1 MTPGIQ
7 ITQTLAERSC
17 ARNSG
22 SSQSRR
28 SSDRPRYFSS
38 TAAVYAPAA
47 TNTPWPI
54 DTSPRMACAARGAA
68 PGAHLAEIDTLLGQ
82 WLATCDADE
91 TAVQLQRAGVC
102 AHVSW
107 TMQDVADD
115 AHLWPRSGQRT

>member
-1 MTPGIQ
+1 VLRQAGHVDD
-7 ITQTLAERSC
+7 
-17 ARNSG
+17 ARFADADA
-22 SSQSRR
+22 RR
-28 SSDRPRYFSS
+28 
-38 TAAVYAPAA
+38 
-47 TNTPWPI
+47 
-54 DTSPRMACAARGAA
+54 
-68 PGAHLAEIDTLLGQ
+68 AHLAEIDTLLGQ